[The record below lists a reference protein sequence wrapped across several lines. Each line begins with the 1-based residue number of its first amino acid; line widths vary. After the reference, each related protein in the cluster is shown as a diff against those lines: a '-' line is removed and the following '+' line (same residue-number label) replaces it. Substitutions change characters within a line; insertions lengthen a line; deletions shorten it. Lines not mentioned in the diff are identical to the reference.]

1 MPKVAAAISTKKD
14 DTMTHFDFPSGFLW
28 GTATAAH
35 QVEGNNVNNDNWLM
49 EHMPGTIFTEPS
61 GDACDHYHRYPEDIA
76 LLAELGF
83 NLYRFSIEW
92 ARVEPEDGE
101 FSLAELEHYRRML
114 IACREHHIT
123 PMVTFH
129 HFTTPRWV
137 MAQGGWEA
145 DTTPAKFAR
154 YCERATR
161 HLGDLIGAAC
171 TINEANI
178 GVLLTSVG
186 VLPPPEVLQ
195 QAPWWKAA
203 AQALGIRPH
212 EFAPFNF
219 ASSDRSR
226 DTIMEAHRRAGEAI
240 KSVGDFPVGITLA
253 LQDVQ
258 AADGG
263 EAQADRLRYNLNDS
277 FLEAVRG
284 DDFVGVQTYSRHRIG
299 PNGSLPPEAGAERTE
314 MGYEFW
320 PEALE
325 ATIREAA
332 AVAHVPIIVTENGLG
347 SRDDTRRMEY
357 IRRAVRGVANCLKDG
372 IDVRGYTYWSA
383 LDNFEWTQG
392 YRPTFGLIAVDRSTQ
407 QRTVKPSAHLLGGIA
422 RANAIEVE

>member
-1 MPKVAAAISTKKD
+1 
-14 DTMTHFDFPSGFLW
+14 MTRVNFPIGFLW

-35 QVEGNNVNNDNWLM
+35 QVEGNNLNNDNWLM
-49 EHMPGTIFTEPS
+49 EHMPDTIFTEPS
-61 GDACDHYHRYPEDIA
+61 GDACDHYHRYADDIA

-92 ARVEPEDGE
+92 ARVEPEEGE
-101 FSLAELEHYRRML
+101 FSLAELDHYRRML
-114 IACREHHIT
+114 AACHEHHIT

-161 HLGDLIGAAC
+161 HLGDLISAAC

-178 GVLLTSVG
+178 GPLMTSAG
-186 VLPPPEVLQ
+186 YLPSSDVLQ
-195 QAPWWKAA
+195 QAPWWTAA
-203 AQALGIRPH
+203 AKALGLAPH
-212 EFAPFNF
+212 EFAPFIF
-219 ASSDRSR
+219 ATSTRSCN
-226 DTIMEAHRRAGEAI
+226 TILEAHRRAVPAI
-240 KSVGDFPVGITLA
+240 KSVRDFPVGLTLA

-258 AADGG
+258 AANGG
-263 EAQADRLRYNLNDS
+263 KAKADRMRYDLNDA

-284 DDFVGVQTYSRHRIG
+284 DDFVGVQTYSRQRVG
-299 PNGSLPPEAGAERTE
+299 PAGPLPPAAGVELTQ

-332 AVAHVPIIVTENGLG
+332 AVAQIPIIVTESGIG
-347 SRDDTRRMEY
+347 TPDDTRRVEY

-383 LDNFEWTQG
+383 LDNFEWMMG
-392 YRPTFGLIAVDRSTQ
+392 YRPTFGLIAVNRATQ
-407 QRTVKPSAHLLGGIA
+407 QRAVKPSARLLGAIA
-422 RANAIEVE
+422 RANAIEIE

>member
-1 MPKVAAAISTKKD
+1 
-14 DTMTHFDFPSGFLW
+14 MTRYDFPKGFLW

-49 EHMPGTIFTEPS
+49 EHLPGTIFTEPS
-61 GDACDHYHRYPEDIA
+61 GDACDHYHRYADDIA

-101 FSLAELEHYRRML
+101 FSVAELDHYRRML

-145 DTTPAKFAR
+145 EATPAKFAR

-178 GVLLTSVG
+178 GTLLTSVG

-203 AQALGIRPH
+203 AQVLGIMPH
-212 EFAPFNF
+212 DFAPFNF
-219 ASSDRSR
+219 ASSARSR
-226 DTIMEAHRRAGEAI
+226 DTIMAAHRRAVEAI

-258 AADGG
+258 AANGG
-263 EAQADRLRYNLNDS
+263 EAQADRLRYDLNDS

-284 DDFVGVQTYSRHRIG
+284 DDFVGVQTYSRQRVG
-299 PNGSLPPEAGAERTE
+299 PNGSLPPEEGVELTQ
-314 MGYEFW
+314 MHYEFW

-332 AVAHVPIIVTENGLG
+332 AVAQIPIIVTENGLG
-347 SRDDTRRMEY
+347 TTDDTRRKEY

-383 LDNFEWTQG
+383 LDNFEWTLG
-392 YRPTFGLIAVDRSTQ
+392 YRPTFGLIAVDRATQ
-407 QRTVKPSAHLLGGIA
+407 QRSVKPSARLLGEIA
-422 RANAIEVE
+422 HANAIDY